1 MLVERKDEVKV
12 EARETEAGLVLELH
26 VAKEEVGRIGRQGRI
41 ARALRT
47 LIKAASVH
55 SGKKAIVE
63 IVD

>member
-1 MLVERKDEVKV
+1 M
-12 EARETEAGLVLELH
+12 
-26 VAKEEVGRIGRQGRI
+26 IGRQGRI

-47 LIKAASVH
+47 WIKAASVH